1 VGGKVT
7 VNPLLELYEKEKKA
21 PAPPPAS
28 GNTSK
33 VQEAASRVNPLLQ
46 RLAAETGEDK
56 LRSNPLLKL
65 WSEERASAKLP
76 PANRSA
82 VVEAARS
89 FRGTPYV
96 FGGTTPGKGADCSAL
111 SQCVWKALG
120 VSIPRTA
127 AGQYKAGKPVAPDA
141 LQPGD
146 LVFFRDTGGRKGI
159 THVGVYLGGGRIAE
173 MSSGSTKGYVETDL
187 DTPYH
192 QQHLAGFRTF
202 RHKLPPVAS
211 AAAMPRPASSGPQQ
225 KRSEF
230 VANYKGPRL
239 SQKAVDE
246 ILVWR
251 VNAPPTAGLEELVED
266 VKRSHPGWNLEA
278 VRYAWE
284 TMRFDP
290 GKVEAARKPKGKVP
304 LLEALRQ
311 REAGK
316 VRFVAE
322 TAGLAMLAPG
332 AAVQEPVRM
341 TARDRAEVQEAQR
354 AMNEA
359 AARAAAGLALAAA
372 GAGAAA
378 APAAALRQAAAAA
391 GTAALSRLAGKVAQK
406 QAESLQTNW
415 KPPKEAPEGFLA
427 QQAQARYKGY
437 LERERARLLAEGDA
451 EGAAKIGQMIG
462 EIPDTPAAKA
472 LNRYSPFSK
481 KWWTTAVKHFGSGFM
496 YNLTE
501 NMARQWPEMAGVFA
515 SLAAGG
521 LARAAT
527 KKALGPLAAAAVVK
541 DAVRGTAAGGVLGEY
556 QVESSGSLA
565 ELLAREG
572 VDLTD
577 PESIRGA
584 MNDSARWARIKA
596 AAKRRGIAATAI
608 DQLAELASAGLIGSN
623 VAGRG
628 LAGAAARTAAGAAAQ
643 MGGESA
649 SELAAKLTEGR
660 RLDASDWSDVAL
672 EGIYGLGQAGVT
684 AAGQQIASGTA
695 RAGQQAAQEAVGRN
709 RVIPRAEIPA
719 PQGNV
724 EQTPSGR
731 YRVVFGEEVKGPVA
745 ATPEAAIAS
754 ARRSKAIRTARLV
767 EAFKNARGL
776 DHLQVVPNRGGGV
789 TITTPG
795 GARASAFILTPKEMQ
810 VEAARYAEESGAS
823 AAIHGGGATT
833 PAAFTE
839 FTPDGGVRLF
849 LSEDFDL
856 GELNHEVVHWLERA
870 GILKPEEVAQLA
882 EYGRRKYGRTRGL
895 EGDIS
900 QSEAAAYA
908 IQMASREAAAPFTVE
923 RLVSRVADA
932 MRSLTSRQFRAGAR
946 LVEEFTAGR
955 VASRPYDV
963 QQTGEAIQ
971 SETTRRQ
978 AQGASPDEALPD
990 VAPQPPADTAAQP
1003 PGEGF
1008 VQEPPAP
1015 EQKRRR
1021 RAQFA
1026 VRAEVVEPGALD
1038 ERVPRDLK
1046 ETAIKR
1052 DLVALRNVM
1061 AGTLATALWFDGQM
1075 PAPSIAV
1082 LPVET
1087 DYRSF
1092 GENTLVGSPGL
1103 GLPEKTPVYD
1113 RDAWTAMPPAP
1124 EMGDPNP
1131 EKLARVVQDSPLPE
1145 SDKPEVEEAL
1155 RDALSRDL
1163 AVFAWKAL
1171 SDDGLGAY
1179 LQRWYNLE
1187 RGAGDGLVPDGKA
1200 RDYIYWLRWLV
1211 DEVGSTPALYD
1222 TTTGEETVYSP
1233 ERAAEVAAREGS
1245 IDADTPAWDSEVASA
1260 RRAVRFLT
1268 REDMERSRWRFA
1280 PYNRFDEALSL
1291 LDADFQNE
1299 AEALIRSG
1307 AVKTRA
1313 ESFVEAVLREV
1324 VSQRDVNPD
1333 NYSERVEQAARRIA
1347 ANRGHRLT
1355 GRFLTPGMEGAVWN
1369 SIATLIPRMDILPT
1383 QYFEAKPQRVVRLEE
1398 FPAAVISSRYP
1409 RLLRSALKQHI
1420 PDVREYSSLEHSER
1434 PSERVQM
1441 AQEAARDHAV
1451 LFARRGALEG
1461 QRPEEIRAA
1470 VAAAP
1475 AGDEPTRLYASR
1487 AQHEFSSA
1495 QVAEGGTYIG
1505 SINVAYWDPNAFHD
1519 PADVRRALQQITDE
1533 NLELIQRQRRG
1544 VRPNEVTEQAA
1555 RLKAAGL
1562 TPDKLKQFFPGK
1574 AGNAETILAVDMVF
1588 MALADQVQKAK
1599 WTYAQK
1605 RDEESRLNLMR
1616 AIEDWRLA
1624 IAVANGLKAEAGRAL
1639 QACKILRRVYDL
1651 PEEQRRAKIEDII
1664 YKIDRDFAP
1673 VTPEELEMLSNTPD
1687 TDTEGVYRLLINM
1700 MNRRMKKG
1708 HRLHLWMY
1716 ANMLSSMTAQAANV
1730 YANAFLLGLEENV
1743 VRPLAAGIDRVRSA
1757 LTGTPRSV
1765 YYTPALAARANRAAM
1780 VETMRIWADALKA
1793 ARYVAKH
1800 GFTREAAERLDMP
1813 EGGREFAD
1821 ITIRGKQY
1829 THPMNYPLRLLAS
1842 EDAFFRSLAS
1852 QLRLNELLTTRAIN
1866 ELKKTT
1872 ARPSEDQI
1880 VEKVMDYKR
1889 NLDKHMDLVY
1899 QAERY
1904 GEQILMTK
1912 KSDLLRKINAIVT
1925 HEVEWLG
1932 GIQPGRLLAPFTT
1945 VPLNLAAT
1953 GLDYT
1958 PLGAAKRIITGKDVW
1973 GQESPLHEAMRG
1985 LARSIVGSTAFM
1997 AMYAFAKSNP
2007 DDVEAER
2014 EDKEGLRKLKQQEG
2028 FRPFSIRVG
2037 DRWYS
2042 AEVFGPLAPIVYA
2055 AIAVAKKRPEEL
2067 VVTSYGPLPQTDS
2080 AVVRGAQGYAK
2091 GLLDQPF
2098 LQGMDALTQ
2107 ILSETEEGRVG
2118 AAMERVASNI
2128 AGALV
2133 PYSGLQRNIANA
2145 TDTVRRGERAGPED
2159 PFALRV
2165 GRRVASGIPGLRKVL
2180 EPDIGPLGKPLP
2192 QLPSG
2197 WAAFAR
2203 IAGWPTPQKDP
2214 AAQELIRLRV
2224 SPPVYSGRYVV
2235 DGVVHTVSPE
2245 EFRQKK
2251 KELGDAT
2258 RTALEKLFASD
2269 GYRRMND
2276 EEKAAEAA
2284 RVIAAVRRAVL
2295 GQPSR
2300 SRGPRPPRKAR
2311 QARR

>member
-1 VGGKVT
+1 
-7 VNPLLELYEKEKKA
+7 VNPLLELYEKEKK
-21 PAPPPAS
+21 
-28 GNTSK
+28 T
-33 VQEAASRVNPLLQ
+33 AAARPNPLLQ
-46 RLAAETGEDK
+46 KLSAGEEHG
-56 LRSNPLLKL
+56 SNPLLKL
-65 WSEERASAKLP
+65 YAEERATAAGTREDTASSNPLLQLWSEERATAGLR
-76 PANRSA
+76 PADSST
-82 VVEAARS
+82 VVQAARS

-96 FGGTTPGKGADCSAL
+96 FGGTTPGRGADCSAL

-127 AGQYKAGKPVAPDA
+127 AEQYRAGKPVSPDA

-146 LVFFRDTGGRKGI
+146 LVFFRDTGGRKGV
-159 THVGVYLGGGRIAE
+159 THVGVYLGEGRIAE
-173 MSSGSTKGYVETDL
+173 MSSGSAKSYVETDL
-187 DTPYH
+187 NTPYH
-192 QQHLAGFRTF
+192 QKHLAGFRTF
-202 RHKLPPVAS
+202 RHKLPQATAQ
-211 AAAMPRPASSGPQQ
+211 AAPQQ

-230 VANYKGPRL
+230 LANYKGPKL

-246 ILVWR
+246 ILAWR
-251 VNAPPTAGLEELVED
+251 VNAPPTAGYEELVED
-266 VKRSHPGWNLEA
+266 VKRAHPGWNLDA

-290 GKVEAARKPKGKVP
+290 AKVEAARNPKGKIP

-316 VRFVAE
+316 ARLVAE
-322 TAGLAMLAPG
+322 NAGLAMLSPG
-332 AAVQEPVRM
+332 AAVPQAPPPM
-341 TARDRAEVQEAQR
+341 TARDRAEVEEAQR
-354 AMNEA
+354 AQNEA
-359 AARAAAGLALAAA
+359 AARAAAALALAAA

-406 QAESLQTNW
+406 QAESLQKGW
-415 KPPKEAPEGFLA
+415 EPPKEAPEGFLA

-472 LNRYSPFSK
+472 LNQYSPFSK
-481 KWWTTAVKHFGSGFM
+481 EWWATAVKHFGSGFM

-515 SLAAGG
+515 SLVGGG
-521 LARAAT
+521 LARAAAG
-527 KKALGPLAAAAVVK
+527 KVLGPLTAAKVGK
-541 DAVRGTAAGGVLGEY
+541 DVVRGTVAGGALGEY

-572 VDLTD
+572 VDLSD
-577 PESIRGA
+577 PESIRAA
-584 MNDSARWARIKA
+584 MNDSAKWSRIKA
-596 AAKRRGIAATAI
+596 AAKRRGIAATAV
-608 DQLAELASAGLIGSN
+608 DQLAELASAGLIEGKI
-623 VAGRG
+623 AGPG
-628 LAGAAARTAAGAAAQ
+628 LTGAVARTAAGAAAQ

-660 RLDASDWSDVAL
+660 PLDASDWRDVAL

-684 AAGQQIASGTA
+684 AAGQQIATGTA
-695 RAGQQAAQEAVGRN
+695 RAGQQAVQEAVGRN
-709 RVIPRAEIPA
+709 RIIPRAEVPA

-731 YRVVFGEEVKGPVA
+731 YRVVFGEGIKGPVA
-745 ATPEAAIAS
+745 ETPEAAIAS
-754 ARRSKAIRTARLV
+754 AKRSKAIRTARLV

-795 GARASAFILTPKEMQ
+795 GAKASAFILTPKEMQ
-810 VEAARYAEESGAS
+810 AEAARYAEESGVS
-823 AAIHGGGATT
+823 AAIHGGGTT
-833 PAAFTE
+833 TAAAFTE
-839 FTPDGGVRLF
+839 FTPDGGARLF

-882 EYGRRKYGRTRGL
+882 EYGRRKYGRAPGQ

-932 MRSLTSRQFRAGAR
+932 IRSLTSKEFRAGAR
-946 LVEEFTAGR
+946 VAGEFTAGR
-955 VASRPYDV
+955 VASRPYEV
-963 QQTGEAIQ
+963 QQTPETIQPEA
-971 SETTRRQ
+971 
-978 AQGASPDEALPD
+978 AASPDQPLPG
-990 VAPQPPADTAAQP
+990 VTTTADTAARP
-1003 PGEGF
+1003 PVEDV
-1008 VQEPPAP
+1008 VQEPPAQ
-1015 EQKRRR
+1015 EKKKRRR

-1026 VRAEVVEPGALD
+1026 VRAEVVEPRELD
-1038 ERVPRDLK
+1038 ERVPPDLK

-1052 DLVALRNVM
+1052 DLVALRNVG
-1061 AGTLATALWFDGQM
+1061 ANTLATALWFDGEM

-1092 GENTLVGSPGL
+1092 GENTLVGRPEL

-1113 RDAWTAMPPAP
+1113 RDAWTAMPPGP
-1124 EMGDPNP
+1124 EMADPDP
-1131 EKLARVVQDSPLPE
+1131 EKLARVVRESPLPE
-1145 SDKPEVEEAL
+1145 AVKPEVQEAL
-1155 RDALSRDL
+1155 HEAASRDL
-1163 AVFAWKAL
+1163 SLFAWNAL

-1187 RGAGDGLVPDGKA
+1187 RGAGDGLVPDNKA

-1211 DEVGSTPALYD
+1211 DEIGSTPTLYG
-1222 TTTGEETVYSP
+1222 TTTGEEKVYSP
-1233 ERAAEVAAREGS
+1233 ERAAETASREGW
-1245 IDADTPAWDSEVASA
+1245 IDPDSPAWDSEVASA
-1260 RRAVRFLT
+1260 RRAVRFRT
-1268 REDMERSRWRFA
+1268 REEMEGSRWRFA
-1280 PYNRFDEALSL
+1280 PYNEVEEALSL
-1291 LDADFQNE
+1291 IDADFQNE
-1299 AEALIRSG
+1299 AEDLIRAG
-1307 AVKTRA
+1307 AVRTRK
-1313 ESFVEAVLREV
+1313 ESFVEGVLREV

-1333 NYSERVEQAARRIA
+1333 NFREKVELAARRVA
-1347 ANRGHRLT
+1347 ADRGTRLS
-1355 GRFLTPGMEGAVWN
+1355 GRLLTPGMEDAVWN
-1369 SIATLIPRMDILPT
+1369 SIATLIQRVDSLPT

-1398 FPAAVISSRYP
+1398 FPAAVVSSRYP
-1409 RLLRSALKQHI
+1409 RLLRSALRQHI
-1420 PDVREYSSLEHSER
+1420 PDVREYATWEDRGE

-1451 LFARRGALEG
+1451 LFARRAALEG
-1461 QRPEEIRAA
+1461 QTPENTRA
-1470 VAAAP
+1470 AAAP
-1475 AGDEPTRLYASR
+1475 SGDESARRFAAR
-1487 AQHEFSSA
+1487 EFPSP
-1495 QVAEGGTYIG
+1495 QIEEGGTYIG
-1505 SINVAYWDPNAFHD
+1505 SINTAYWDPAAFHN
-1519 PADVRRALQQITDE
+1519 PADVQRALQQITAD

-1562 TPDKLKQFFPGK
+1562 TPEKLKQFYPGK
-1574 AGNAETILAVDMVF
+1574 AANAETILAVDMVF
-1588 MALADQVQKAK
+1588 MSLADQVQKAK

-1605 RDEESRLNLMR
+1605 RDEESRLNLVK

-1639 QACKILRRVYDL
+1639 QACKILRKVYDL
-1651 PEEQRRAKIEDII
+1651 PKEQRQAKIEEII

-1687 TDTEGVYRLLINM
+1687 TDTEGIYRLLINI

-1716 ANMLSSMTAQAANV
+1716 ANMLSGATAHAANI
-1730 YANAFLLGLEENV
+1730 YGNAFMLGLEENV
-1743 VRPLAAGIDRVRSA
+1743 VRPLAAGMDKVRAA

-1765 YYTPALAARANRAAM
+1765 YYTPALASRANRAAM

-1800 GFTREAAERLDMP
+1800 GFTQQAAERLDLP

-1821 ITIRGKQY
+1821 ITIRGRQY
-1829 THPMNYPLRLLAS
+1829 THPMNYPLRILAA

-1889 NLDKHMDLVY
+1889 NLDRHMDLVY

-1904 GEQILMTK
+1904 GDQILMTR
-1912 KSDLLRKINAIVT
+1912 KSDLLRRINAVVT

-1945 VPLNLAAT
+1945 VPFNLAAT

-1958 PLGAAKRIITGKDVW
+1958 PFGAAKRIITRKDVW
-1973 GQESPLHEAMRG
+1973 GQESPQHETMRG
-1985 LARSIVGSTAFM
+1985 IARSIIGSTAFM
-1997 AMYAFAKSNP
+1997 AMYAFAKANP

-2014 EDKEGLRKLKQQEG
+2014 EDREGLRKLKQQEG
-2028 FRPFSIRVG
+2028 LRPFSIRVG

-2042 AEVFGPLAPIVYA
+2042 GEMFGPLAPIVYA
-2055 AIAVAKKRPEEL
+2055 AIAVAKKRPEQL
-2067 VVTSYGPLPQTDS
+2067 VVLSDGSLPQADS
-2080 AVVRGAQGYAK
+2080 TVVRGVQGYLK

-2107 ILSETEEGRVG
+2107 ILSEAEEGRVG
-2118 AAMERVASNI
+2118 SAMERVTSSI
-2128 AGALV
+2128 AGAMV

-2159 PFALRV
+2159 PFVLRV
-2165 GRRVASGIPGLRKVL
+2165 GRRVASGIPGLRKTL
-2180 EPDIGPLGKPLP
+2180 EPEVSPLGKPVP

-2203 IAGWPTPQKDP
+2203 IAGWPIPPKDP
-2214 AAQELIRLRV
+2214 VAQELIRLRV
-2224 SPPVYSGRYVV
+2224 SPPVYSGRYVE
-2235 DGVVHTVSPE
+2235 DGVAHTVSPE
-2245 EFRQKK
+2245 EFREKRK
-2251 KELGDAT
+2251 ALGEAV

-2269 GYRRMND
+2269 RYGRMSD

-2284 RVIAAVRRAVL
+2284 RTIAAARRSVL
-2295 GQPSR
+2295 GQPTR
-2300 SRGPRPPRKAR
+2300 RRGLRPARKAR
-2311 QARR
+2311 QARK